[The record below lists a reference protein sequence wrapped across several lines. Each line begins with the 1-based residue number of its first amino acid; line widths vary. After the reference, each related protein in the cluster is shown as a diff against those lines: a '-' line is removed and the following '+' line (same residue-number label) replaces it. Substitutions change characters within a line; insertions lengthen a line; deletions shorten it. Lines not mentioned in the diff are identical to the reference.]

1 MPTAKP
7 LSPRQQR
14 AAALI
19 GQGWMKK
26 RVAAEVGVHP
36 RTLSKWAA
44 REEFEALVAR
54 ARASVVAE
62 VPTAQE
68 TLQAA
73 LAATTSSG
81 APDWKTRVSAARALI
96 GADGPTEPAAEREV
110 EIFFENLEAA
120 E

>member
-1 MPTAKP
+1 MPAGSP
-7 LSPRQQR
+7 LSAKQQR

-36 RTLSKWAA
+36 RTISKWVA
-44 REEFEALVAR
+44 REDFQRLVEQAR
-54 ARASVVAE
+54 AAVVAE
-62 VPTAQE
+62 VPTAE
-68 TLQAA
+68 ATLRAA

-96 GADGPTEPAAEREV
+96 GVDGPAEPVAERDI
-110 EIFFENLEAA
+110 EIFFENLEAG
-120 E
+120 

>member
-1 MPTAKP
+1 MPGERP
-7 LSPRQQR
+7 LTVDQQR

-26 RVAAEVGVHP
+26 RVAAEVGVVP
-36 RTLSKWAA
+36 RTVSKWVT
-44 REEFEALVAR
+44 REDFQRLVEQ

-62 VPTAQE
+62 VPTAE
-68 TLQAA
+68 ATLRAA

-96 GADGPTEPAAEREV
+96 GVDGPAEPASERDI
-110 EIFFENLEAA
+110 EIFFENLEAS
-120 E
+120 